1 MPMLNVC
8 GSIGLDSKLLAMH
21 VCAVTA
27 YACECEGV
35 PAGSVILFR
44 EMVPLLVC
52 VRVVGLGSASPYP
65 VRVSSVP
72 GCCSLAT
79 GAAFVS
85 LAVWA
90 QYRCPFA

>member
-44 EMVPLLVC
+44 EMVPHAKPDPHADWRC
-52 VRVVGLGSASPYP
+52 VI
-65 VRVSSVP
+65 
-72 GCCSLAT
+72 
-79 GAAFVS
+79 
-85 LAVWA
+85 
-90 QYRCPFA
+90 

>member
-44 EMVPLLVC
+44 EMVPIMTIMTICDHL
-52 VRVVGLGSASPYP
+52 
-65 VRVSSVP
+65 
-72 GCCSLAT
+72 
-79 GAAFVS
+79 
-85 LAVWA
+85 
-90 QYRCPFA
+90 